1 MKRLI
6 VGISGA
12 SGAIVGVRLLEA
24 LKAMQVETHLVLTPW
39 AEATIKLETGQ
50 QAKDVAA
57 LATCV
62 HSIANQAASIA
73 SGSFPVDG
81 MVIVPCSMKRLA
93 HIRHGLADDLLCR
106 AADVTLKE
114 RRKLVLVTREMPL
127 SEIHLENML
136 ALARMGVV
144 IMPPTLSFYNRP
156 SSLDDVIHYIVART
170 LDQFGLEAEFGQ
182 RWHGVDHHAEHAY
195 REELDYGL

>member
-50 QAKDVAA
+50 KAKDVAA

-62 HSIANQAASIA
+62 HNIANQAASIA

-81 MVIVPCSMKRLA
+81 MVIVPCSMKRWPIFVMVWLM
-93 HIRHGLADDLLCR
+93 IFSVEQRMSRL
-106 AADVTLKE
+106 
-114 RRKLVLVTREMPL
+114 RRGA
-127 SEIHLENML
+127 N
-136 ALARMGVV
+136 
-144 IMPPTLSFYNRP
+144 
-156 SSLDDVIHYIVART
+156 
-170 LDQFGLEAEFGQ
+170 
-182 RWHGVDHHAEHAY
+182 WCW
-195 REELDYGL
+195 

>member
-50 QAKDVAA
+50 KAKDVAA

-62 HSIANQAASIA
+62 HNIANQAASIA
-73 SGSFPVDG
+73 SGSFFIG
-81 MVIVPCSMKRLA
+81 
-93 HIRHGLADDLLCR
+93 
-106 AADVTLKE
+106 
-114 RRKLVLVTREMPL
+114 
-127 SEIHLENML
+127 
-136 ALARMGVV
+136 
-144 IMPPTLSFYNRP
+144 
-156 SSLDDVIHYIVART
+156 
-170 LDQFGLEAEFGQ
+170 
-182 RWHGVDHHAEHAY
+182 
-195 REELDYGL
+195 